1 MFKYWMMP
9 LITAM
14 LLSFSSTTLW
24 AAGDYAPDQ
33 TQQAVTPRSKKRDK
47 RPASHGQK
55 LPQKELSAAYFGYDC
70 AAKRN
75 IFFGISSD

>member
-33 TQQAVTPRSKKRDK
+33 TQQAVTPRSKKETRDQRRMDK
-47 RPASHGQK
+47 SSRKKNSRQRTLAMTVP
-55 LPQKELSAAYFGYDC
+55 
-70 AAKRN
+70 RN
-75 IFFGISSD
+75 GISSLG